1 MKALRS
7 DNDQEIST
15 TKNDYTEMMEYYRKE
30 KFRSDL
36 FLNKLQGPV
45 SQTTKPIIINS
56 GLNMSDQ
63 KRKNSI
69 VKLTK
74 VMKLRTNIKFDTL
87 SPTGYTSMIPTSFNI
102 IENKGFSSDC
112 RLTVVQSY
120 QLKLNSMKSDRFDS
134 NENFRNKSNTK
145 IIFSPK
151 MKEKFNEKSH
161 FNELKIKIE
170 TKNMNS
176 VQNIINSAK
185 EKPVKLF
192 KNQKKLIF
200 FKDRII
206 EIEND
211 ENKTTRDTKTE
222 NPKED
227 DLFMKIIKHGNSPTK
242 FFLRKKNP
250 NKFFP

>member
-1 MKALRS
+1 
-7 DNDQEIST
+7 
-15 TKNDYTEMMEYYRKE
+15 
-30 KFRSDL
+30 
-36 FLNKLQGPV
+36 
-45 SQTTKPIIINS
+45 
-56 GLNMSDQ
+56 
-63 KRKNSI
+63 
-69 VKLTK
+69 
-74 VMKLRTNIKFDTL
+74 
-87 SPTGYTSMIPTSFNI
+87 
-102 IENKGFSSDC
+102 
-112 RLTVVQSY
+112 
-120 QLKLNSMKSDRFDS
+120 
-134 NENFRNKSNTK
+134 
-145 IIFSPK
+145 
-151 MKEKFNEKSH
+151 
-161 FNELKIKIE
+161 
-170 TKNMNS
+170 MNS